1 MPVFFRTTG
10 TMGGPSFFLKRR
22 GGTVGTLR
30 IPVTVAVVE
39 RPEGLLLIDTGWSR
53 RACAFP
59 DDEPGTAARLALG
72 LDVKP
77 EDNLSSQLL
86 SLGLNPGDVRDV
98 VATHLHTDHISGA
111 LDFPG
116 ADLHVSETEWGALDA
131 GRLRGYDPALR
142 THPRV
147 RQHALDG
154 PAILGFSASRDLFG
168 DGTVFLLDAQGHTR
182 GSVAVAVQLDKGW
195 LVHAGDAAMFAEDF
209 RLSDD
214 VPPSPYMRV
223 MSWDQRHQRATW
235 RHLREAEDHHGARV
249 VVSHDPA
256 QLEALPQTR
265 ETGWKTVWDARKS
278 KRPNDR
284 RKGGA

>member
-10 TMGGPSFFLKRR
+10 TVGGPSFFLKRR
-22 GGTVGTLR
+22 GATLGTVR
-30 IPVTVAVVE
+30 MPITVAVVE
-39 RPEGLLLIDTGWSR
+39 RPDGLLLIDTGWSR

-59 DDEPGTAARLALG
+59 DDEPGPAARLALG

-86 SLGLNPGDVRDV
+86 SLGYNPGDVRDI
-98 VATHLHTDHISGA
+98 VATHLHVDHVSGA
-111 LDFPG
+111 MDFPH
-116 ADLHVSETEWGALDA
+116 ADLHVSDVEWKALGG

-142 THPRV
+142 AHPKARPH
-147 RQHALDG
+147 RIDG
-154 PAILGFSASRDLFG
+154 PAMLGFSSSLDLFG
-168 DGTVFLLDAQGHTR
+168 DGTVLLLDARGHTR

-214 VPPSPYMRV
+214 VPPSPYMRLV
-223 MSWDQRHQRATW
+223 AWDQRHQRATW
-235 RHLREAEDHHGARV
+235 HHLREAEDHHGARV
-249 VVSHDPA
+249 VVSHDPD
-256 QLEALPQTR
+256 QLAALPQTR
-265 ETGWKTVWDARKS
+265 EAGWKTVWDARRAKP
-278 KRPNDR
+278 RPDR